1 MTLREPR
8 TQTIDLT
15 DAEQRWSQLVEGVS
29 KSRTRVIVEQGGRPV
44 AAIISAEDLERFKR
58 LEAERERDFAILDEI
73 GEAFKDVPA
82 EEIEREVAKAI
93 AEIREEDR
101 RQHQRSGRP

>member
-1 MTLREPR
+1 MVDVTEGGQLLSRIVDEVSR
-8 TQTIDLT
+8 
-15 DAEQRWSQLVEGVS
+15 SQARVVVRRGGV
-29 KSRTRVIVEQGGRPV
+29 PA
-44 AAIISAEDLERFKR
+44 AAIISVKDLERFDF
-58 LEAERERDFAILDEI
+58 LLAERRRDFAILDQI

-101 RQHQRSGRP
+101 TRERIDRRP